1 MGGAVG
7 LVERC
12 WACLMLACGM
22 EAGLQVGAEVMLTW
36 PGLVCLPVCPQHRAL
51 ESGNSSCPAFLISFK
66 SHLLGIGLR
75 VLLGHKLWRRGRCEV
90 WWVLGWGF
98 RKGAD
103 YPGASQSPCPGTRPP
118 VQVACLGS
126 ALEEGLGT
134 VSWETEAGRAPF
146 PPVKSGCE
154 VLGLA

>member
-1 MGGAVG
+1 MG

-36 PGLVCLPVCPQHRAL
+36 PGLVYLPVCPQHRAL
-51 ESGNSSCPAFLISFK
+51 ESGNSSCPAFLISLK

-126 ALEEGLGT
+126 ALEEGLGA

>member
-1 MGGAVG
+1 MG

-103 YPGASQSPCPGTRPP
+103 YPGASQSPCPGTRPR

-126 ALEEGLGT
+126 ALEEGLGA